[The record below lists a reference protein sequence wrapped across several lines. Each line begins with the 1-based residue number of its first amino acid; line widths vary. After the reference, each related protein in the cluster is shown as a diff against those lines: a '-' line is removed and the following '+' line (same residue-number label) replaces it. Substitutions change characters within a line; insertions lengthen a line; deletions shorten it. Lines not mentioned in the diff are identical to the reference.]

1 MTRFNEAPEPLSKT
15 FGYNLSI
22 LLPSAHEY
30 KRERFIQNLKD
41 TVSDFDSIELVICLD
56 GDKPN
61 YREKNIV
68 TTYSPP
74 SKYRGTFF
82 NAAWKASTGRFML
95 MANDDILFK
104 TKNWDT
110 LIPFDAYPDEL
121 VLFYFRDNQFNEHFS
136 CHPIWSRKVMQMD
149 KESLFKPLYQITK
162 CDNTI
167 WDVIPPH
174 RRIYIPEIVIEHIQ
188 TPYGPEWIKA
198 YEEDNETYLNNT
210 AQRNRVRGKI
220 LKELNIDNVKVMIGI
235 PTAEYGRRADFH
247 DYKDLLDKP
256 LNSLNFS
263 IHGQSIAFNRNK
275 VAEAAIK
282 NGCTHVFFLDDDVIC
297 RSNIIFNLLEHD
309 KDIVTGL
316 QLRRSFPHLPLISNG
331 KQIQLHE
338 LNSRLVRIH
347 SAGLGCVLIKT
358 SVFKQMEYPWF
369 RLGEFEPD
377 QMNEDTGF
385 YKRARE
391 VGIDIFCDTRSTV
404 GHIASAVVRPV
415 KAGDNWAVDYDTNG
429 KGTVAFIPQKYEN
442 PDGVN

>member
-104 TKNWDT
+104 TKDWDK
-110 LIPFDAYPDEL
+110 LIPFEKYPDDL
-121 VLFYFRDNQFNEHFS
+121 VLFYFKDNQFNEHFS

-174 RRIYIPEIVIEHIQ
+174 RRIYIPEIIIEHIQ

-210 AQRNRVRGKI
+210 TQRNRVRGKI

-256 LNSLNFS
+256 PNSLNFS

-275 VAEAAIK
+275 VVEAALAH
-282 NGCTHVFFLDDDVIC
+282 GCTHVFFLDDDVIC
-297 RSNIIFNLLEHD
+297 KPNIIFNLLEHD

-316 QLRRSFPHLPLISNG
+316 QLRRNFPHFPLIHNG

-338 LNSRLVRIH
+338 CNSRLIKIN

-358 SVFKQMEYPWF
+358 SVFKQMEPIG
-369 RLGEFEPD
+369 LI
-377 QMNEDTGF
+377 Q
-385 YKRARE
+385 
-391 VGIDIFCDTRSTV
+391 
-404 GHIASAVVRPV
+404 
-415 KAGDNWAVDYDTNG
+415 
-429 KGTVAFIPQKYEN
+429 
-442 PDGVN
+442 